1 MIVESILAS
10 SASGQQNLTGFPSG
24 GSVQSIYF
32 LLIFLAII
40 VTLRIYRGINGRIYS
55 TARVLRVPVIYVF
68 LTLITVI
75 GVGTFEPILVATLA
89 LIPAGFLLGYRF
101 ATNITF
107 FNRNNTVYYKRSPAV
122 LIIWLISFIIRL
134 VLEIT
139 IPPTVTIDFIV
150 DLILCSTTGIFI
162 GEALNVVRMRK
173 SYSGKDNG
181 QLFQDDNINTNL

>member
-1 MIVESILAS
+1 MIVESILVS

-55 TARVLRVPVIYVF
+55 TARVLRVPVVYVF

-75 GVGTFEPILVATLA
+75 EVGTFEPILVATLA

-101 ATNITF
+101 ATKVTF

>member
-32 LLIFLAII
+32 LLMFLAII

>member
-101 ATNITF
+101 ATKVTF

>member
-32 LLIFLAII
+32 LLMFLAII

-101 ATNITF
+101 ATKVTF